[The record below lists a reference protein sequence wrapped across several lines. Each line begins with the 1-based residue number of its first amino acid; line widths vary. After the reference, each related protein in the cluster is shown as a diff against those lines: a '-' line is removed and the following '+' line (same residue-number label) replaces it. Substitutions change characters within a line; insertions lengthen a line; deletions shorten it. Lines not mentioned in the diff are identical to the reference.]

1 MESTE
6 PQRAAVSRT
15 LRQHGVIPTEQ
26 RIQIGCA
33 VLTRP
38 IHFSADQ
45 LHEQISRAGAQVS
58 KATVYNTL
66 GLFVE
71 KGLLRQVLVDPS
83 KVFYDSN
90 MSPHHHFYDVDSG
103 ELEDIDASRIEI
115 GALPEMSEGVRIEGV
130 DVVVRIRRSSSG
142 E

>member
-1 MESTE
+1 MQHSDRQND
-6 PQRAAVSRT
+6 PVSQT
-15 LRQHGVIPTEQ
+15 LRSHGVIPTAQ
-26 RIQIGCA
+26 RVQIGRM

-38 IHFSADQ
+38 THFSAEQ
-45 LHEQISRAGAQVS
+45 LYEQVNEAGAYVS

-90 MSPHHHFYDVDSG
+90 MSPHHHFYDVESG
-103 ELEDIDASRIEI
+103 ELADIEASDIQI
-115 GALPEMSEGVRIEGV
+115 GALPEAGEGVEIEGV
-130 DVVVRIRRSSSG
+130 DVVVRIRRSADR
-142 E
+142 

>member
-1 MESTE
+1 MQQPDRQNDS
-6 PQRAAVSRT
+6 VSQT
-15 LRQHGVIPTEQ
+15 LRSHGVIPTAQ
-26 RIQIGCA
+26 RLQIGRM

-38 IHFSADQ
+38 THFSAEQ
-45 LHEQISRAGAQVS
+45 LYEQINESGGYVS

-90 MSPHHHFYDVDSG
+90 MAPHHHFYDVESG
-103 ELEDIDASRIEI
+103 ELADIEASDIQI
-115 GALPEMSEGVRIEGV
+115 GALPEAGEGVEIEGV
-130 DVVVRIRRSSSG
+130 DVVVRIRRSTDR
-142 E
+142 